1 MLRLLSLFLVGL
13 TGPLSAFVAPVSL
26 GEKCS
31 RADGIVR
38 GVVVDIVPVT
48 RPTEDS
54 SGLGAEKTT
63 DREFTGPNAIAV
75 VRVVEVLKG
84 SPTVIRGT
92 ILVPCGYDFDESPSE
107 LTETKDYLLFLRSMG
122 HGYFHPLDP
131 FSTHRIQLGRIS
143 QSGIDSDADFEGNNE
158 GKAPLP
164 YGEFAAQVREL
175 LNKAKEE

>member
-1 MLRLLSLFLVGL
+1 GGDLPTLRARPVDGGNMRAGGRGGINVLRTSAGFHASACGASGLYLRMLRLLSFFLLGL
-13 TGPLSAFVAPVSL
+13 AGPLSAFVAPVSL

-75 VRVVEVLKG
+75 VRVVEV
-84 SPTVIRGT
+84 
-92 ILVPCGYDFDESPSE
+92 
-107 LTETKDYLLFLRSMG
+107 
-122 HGYFHPLDP
+122 
-131 FSTHRIQLGRIS
+131 
-143 QSGIDSDADFEGNNE
+143 
-158 GKAPLP
+158 
-164 YGEFAAQVREL
+164 
-175 LNKAKEE
+175 